1 MLYGKLKCG
10 LAATSGIHTT
20 EDVLKML
27 MVGADV
33 TMLCAGL
40 FNNGIEHITTLEK
53 GIRKWMETHEYESV
67 SQLKGSMSYKSVN
80 EPSAFARAN
89 YMKVVKSYM

>member
-1 MLYGKLKCG
+1 MAGTG
-10 LAATSGIHTT
+10 GIHTP

-33 TMLCAGL
+33 TMLCACL
-40 FNNGIEHITTLEK
+40 FQNGIEHISTLEA
-53 GIRKWMETHEYESV
+53 GVRKWMEANDYESIT
-67 SQLKGSMSYKSVN
+67 QMKGSMSYKSVA